1 MSPKKPPTKKNNK
14 TRGNTAVL
22 EAVPVRKPA
31 KGPSPPATIKA
42 STSKLEL
49 APRSTEFTLPSRSA
63 TAAPTRAA
71 EDGVEGRYVYGII
84 QSSQPKTFGKTAIG
98 SAGEAVYTVHHGDV
112 AAV

>member
-14 TRGNTAVL
+14 SRTNTAVL
-22 EAVPVRKPA
+22 EAVPARKPA
-31 KGPSPPATIKA
+31 KAPSPAPVIKA

-63 TAAPTRAA
+63 NTAPARAV

-98 SAGEAVYTVHHGDV
+98 SAGEAVYTVNH
-112 AAV
+112 

>member
-14 TRGNTAVL
+14 GRGATAVL
-22 EAVPVRKPA
+22 EAVPVRKPTKA
-31 KGPSPPATIKA
+31 PSPAPVIKA

-49 APRSTEFTLPSRSA
+49 APRSTEFTPVSRS
-63 TAAPTRAA
+63 TASASIAA
-71 EDGVEGRYVYGII
+71 DGVEGRYVYGII

-112 AAV
+112 AA